1 MAQVSAATVKKS
13 GRNIATKALIVQ
25 EYKRR
30 LKDNIKSLNDNFVNI
45 ISVAKINTDDAA
57 HKNPVGR
64 MSDYYTMR
72 NETAARAALM
82 IRAADELLKL
92 THDLKEFLILHD
104 FNFLSY
110 AIQNAEDRA
119 EKKMDDCILRYDAM
133 RLDTSSHS
141 YCKESLVCCRLEVVG
156 VQIQVTEI
164 NYSFI
169 GRLIYIM
176 DEPYRDPWKEYKSA
190 LDSLKK
196 KFLKKPNNHQ
206 VLAELANLALRF
218 QDEECEQYA
227 GMCHIQMAKINEKLG
242 DWSMQYS
249 HYLKAARCFKNAE
262 MRNYEMNIFGAF
274 FVLSTCSDHLNYMQ
288 DCYNR
293 AIDLI
298 LDHQG
303 FWLAG
308 LHCTELGSTLCSID
322 EHQLALP
329 FLLRGAELLKVEFHS
344 RLAAL
349 EKLAACQVELE
360 MYEDALATVDD
371 LWTLHMKNTD
381 DPKFGYGE
389 KLLKDCEFASVL
401 LLLQRKNNDIS
412 ARHRLL
418 LSMYNESSLMLDE
431 KTKKEQKVPWKKLPP
446 KDSSLSKDLYFY
458 FYEFVMALRHGDVE
472 MARKSFDF
480 LEKYFNLM
488 CINLAMKLLDDVM
501 DRGGLDKRGFAD
513 KFISRKEHKM
523 DEVLAV

>member
-1 MAQVSAATVKKS
+1 MAQVSAAAVRKN

-30 LKDNIKSLNDNFVNI
+30 LKDNIKSLNDNFINI
-45 ISVAKINTDDAA
+45 ISVAKINIDDAA

-119 EKKMDDCILRYDAM
+119 ERNMDDCILRFSGELSVM
-133 RLDTSSHS
+133 
-141 YCKESLVCCRLEVVG
+141 V
-156 VQIQVTEI
+156 
-164 NYSFI
+164 
-169 GRLIYIM
+169 
-176 DEPYRDPWKEYKSA
+176 EPYRDPWQEYKSA

-206 VLAELANLALRF
+206 VLAELENLALRF

-227 GMCHIQMAKINEKLG
+227 GMCHIQMAKIYEKIG
-242 DWSMQYS
+242 DWSMQYN
-249 HYLKAARCFKNAE
+249 HYLKAARCFKSAE
-262 MRNYEMNIFGAF
+262 IRNYEMNIFA
-274 FVLSTCSDHLNYMQ
+274 CSDHLNYMQ

-293 AIDLI
+293 SIELI
-298 LDHQG
+298 LSHQG

-308 LHCTELGSTLCSID
+308 LHCTELGSTLCTID

-329 FLLRGAELLKVEFHS
+329 FLLRGAELLKMEFRSH
-344 RLAAL
+344 LAAL
-349 EKLAACQVELE
+349 QKLAACQIELD
-360 MYEDALATVDD
+360 MYTDALATIDD
-371 LWTLHMKNTD
+371 LWMIHMKNTN

-389 KLLKDCEFASVL
+389 ELLKDCEITSVL
-401 LLLQRKNNDIS
+401 LLLHRKNDDIS

-418 LSMYNESSLMLDE
+418 LSMYDKSSLVLDE
-431 KTKKEQKVPWKKLPP
+431 KARIEQKIPWKKIPP
-446 KDSSLSKDLYFY
+446 KDSSLSRDLYFH
-458 FYEFVMALRHGDVE
+458 FYEFVMALRYGHVE
-472 MARKSFDF
+472 MAQKSFSF
-480 LEKYFNLM
+480 LEKHFNIM
-488 CINLAMKLLDDVM
+488 CVKLAMKLLDDVM
-501 DRGGLDKRGFAD
+501 DRGGLDKKGFAD
-513 KFISRKEHKM
+513 KFISR
-523 DEVLAV
+523 